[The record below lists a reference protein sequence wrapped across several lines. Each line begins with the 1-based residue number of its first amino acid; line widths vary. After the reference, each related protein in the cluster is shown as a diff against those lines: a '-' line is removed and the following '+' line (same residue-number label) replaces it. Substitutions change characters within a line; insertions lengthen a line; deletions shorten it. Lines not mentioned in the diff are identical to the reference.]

1 MSAFNVSIPKIPS
14 YTMPRPTM
22 PSQGNSGG
30 VQAVSRT
37 ATAVEHTAAAM
48 AKEYRQSEIMGHLA
62 GRPGQAAVARESM
75 SSATRTSTI
84 AGAFGTAVDLGANI
98 YEHGF
103 AEGSARTVAGNAAA
117 GSGAAFAAMALSGA
131 HPVARM
137 VGIGASAVGAD
148 VYMDM
153 FSDEVSAGTARG
165 FDIYSANQ
173 AAGGSLNDGI
183 RQGLQENNPFAG
195 EGSWWEKAADVPWA
209 FGRQLGM
216 DAAQLWSGASDY
228 LGLTAG
234 EGAGASAEVN
244 PMIPELAAR
253 GGLWVGIE
261 TKTAA
266 GVEGYDHMSPWAP
279 GHANVVIFGQDEGAQ
294 MSRFETFGAW
304 PAGTADNFWPSGTG
318 DIRTNDLRDFPSAEN
333 YPFFHAEQITPD
345 GYDRLR
351 GVVEGFGDYQFY
363 NPNCV
368 TFAKEAYN
376 AAVGE
381 QTFSEST
388 SSWGIDAPYL
398 LGEQINSM
406 VDDQPWSGPTSW
418 SSTESAG
425 DYGIGSYSG
434 GMDTLDSMSWGASS
448 EPVGYSM
455 GDEI

>member
-1 MSAFNVSIPKIPS
+1 
-14 YTMPRPTM
+14 
-22 PSQGNSGG
+22 
-30 VQAVSRT
+30 
-37 ATAVEHTAAAM
+37 
-48 AKEYRQSEIMGHLA
+48 
-62 GRPGQAAVARESM
+62 
-75 SSATRTSTI
+75 
-84 AGAFGTAVDLGANI
+84 
-98 YEHGF
+98 
-103 AEGSARTVAGNAAA
+103 
-117 GSGAAFAAMALSGA
+117 
-131 HPVARM
+131 M